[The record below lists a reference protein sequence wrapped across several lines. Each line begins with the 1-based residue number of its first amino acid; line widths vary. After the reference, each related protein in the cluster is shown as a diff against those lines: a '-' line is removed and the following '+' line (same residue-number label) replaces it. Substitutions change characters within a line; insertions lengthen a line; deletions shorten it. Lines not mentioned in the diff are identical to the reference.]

1 MNQEE
6 QIILRCQQGD
16 RQAMGQLYTAM
27 HDELLSV
34 CRRYVANASIAE
46 DLLHD
51 AFLLIFSKIGELR
64 SPRKARGWMRKVVK
78 NVSLLYAENQD
89 KLPTVSLDQVSEKV
103 DEVAQTPL
111 RAEVGEGLPLTYD
124 ELMNIIDTLPE
135 GYRRVFRLSV
145 LEGLSHQEIAAL
157 LNIEPHS
164 SSSQLYRAKTILR
177 QSLAVLLFSLLFVVV
192 MLFRRTTPPN
202 DSVVGNASQRYN
214 PSTVVGNA
222 SQRYNPST
230 VVGDASKRCN
240 PSIVVGNASQRYNP
254 STVVG
259 NAFQRYNPSTVVGN
273 ASQRCNPSID
283 NSSNI
288 SQAVPESKHDSLQ
301 KHAEIA
307 TLGSVAYYDADETA
321 TLGSVA
327 HYHLDIAYSGL
338 PNPDRST
345 LPYGA
350 DGMNGEID
358 STAHHRMPMTISLN
372 LSYQLTEQL
381 SLTAGVQHTWLSS
394 EFKTGN
400 TFSFTNRE
408 QKLRYLGLRLG
419 ADYRLLSG
427 QHWHLYGSASAVC
440 NLPLH
445 GSSRTL
451 YIYNGQQI
459 GQENTRLHPKAQW
472 SVGAGMGLQY
482 DLTPTVGFFLE
493 PSLQYHFRNGD
504 GIDTWY
510 TDHRLSPTLPLGVR
524 ITIK

>member
-27 HDELLSV
+27 HDELLGV
-34 CRRYVANASIAE
+34 CRRYVNDGNTAE

-111 RAEVGEGLPLTYD
+111 RAEVGESLPLTYD

-222 SQRYNPST
+222 SQRYNSST

-240 PSIVVGNASQRYNP
+240 PSIE
-254 STVVG
+254 
-259 NAFQRYNPSTVVGN
+259 
-273 ASQRCNPSID
+273 

-301 KHAEIA
+301 KHAETATHGSVAHYGTDEIA
-307 TLGSVAYYDADETA
+307 TLGSVAHYDADETA

-327 HYHLDIAYSGL
+327 HYHLDLAYSGL

-372 LSYQLTEQL
+372 LSYQLTKQL
-381 SLTAGVQHTWLSS
+381 SLTAGLQHTWLSS

-419 ADYRLLSG
+419 ADYRLLTG
-427 QHWHLYGSASAVC
+427 RHWHLYGSASAVC

-459 GQENTRLHPKAQW
+459 GQEDTRLHPKAQW

-504 GIDTWY
+504 GIETWY
-510 TDHRLSPTLPLGVR
+510 SDHRLSPTLPLGVR

>member
-6 QIILRCQQGD
+6 QDIIIRCQQGD

-27 HDELLSV
+27 HDELLGV
-34 CRRYVANASIAE
+34 CRRYVNDGNTAE

-111 RAEVGEGLPLTYD
+111 RAEVGECLPLTYD

-214 PSTVVGNA
+214 PS
-222 SQRYNPST
+222 
-230 VVGDASKRCN
+230 
-240 PSIVVGNASQRYNP
+240 IVVDNASQRYNP

-259 NAFQRYNPSTVVGN
+259 NASQRCNPSTVVGN

-288 SQAVPESKHDSLQ
+288 SQAVPESKNDSLQ

-493 PSLQYHFRNGD
+493 PSLQYHFCNGD

>member
-27 HDELLSV
+27 HDELLGV
-34 CRRYVANASIAE
+34 CRRYVNDGNTAE

-111 RAEVGEGLPLTYD
+111 RAEVGESLPLTYD

-214 PSTVVGNA
+214 PSTVVG
-222 SQRYNPST
+222 
-230 VVGDASKRCN
+230 DASKRCN
-240 PSIVVGNASQRYNP
+240 PSIE
-254 STVVG
+254 
-259 NAFQRYNPSTVVGN
+259 
-273 ASQRCNPSID
+273 

-301 KHAEIA
+301 KHAE
-307 TLGSVAYYDADETA
+307 TA

-327 HYHLDIAYSGL
+327 HYHLDLAYSGL
-338 PNPDRST
+338 PNPDRSM

-372 LSYQLTEQL
+372 LSYQLTKQL
-381 SLTAGVQHTWLSS
+381 SLTAGLQHTWLSS

-419 ADYRLLSG
+419 ADYRLLTG
-427 QHWHLYGSASAVC
+427 RHWHLYGSASAVC

-459 GQENTRLHPKAQW
+459 GQEDTRLHPKAQW

-504 GIDTWY
+504 GIETWY
-510 TDHRLSPTLPLGVR
+510 SDHRLSPTLPLGVR